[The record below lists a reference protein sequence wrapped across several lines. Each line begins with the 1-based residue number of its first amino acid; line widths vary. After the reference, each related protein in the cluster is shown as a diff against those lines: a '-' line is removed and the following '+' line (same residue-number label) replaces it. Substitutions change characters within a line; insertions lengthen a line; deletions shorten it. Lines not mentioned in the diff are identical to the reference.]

1 MDVIFECSPGIFNHI
16 YNGMLENDEL
26 HDCAQKWAE
35 KVGVSRQF
43 CPSLSF
49 VGNHCESLLKKIDI
63 LMECNP
69 PRSVHKLIDAFKK
82 FYEVVKACFS
92 ERLDANFKVK
102 ISQFE
107 KLYRNLG
114 ISENLKAHV
123 LFDDIPRF
131 LATRDHGLGRY
142 SEQSIEA
149 MHSLENNKWQNYK
162 VDMANKNYPAQLLKS
177 TLDLNGMN
185 IK

>member
-1 MDVIFECSPGIFNHI
+1 MAHFANLII
-16 YNGMLENDEL
+16 L
-26 HDCAQKWAE
+26 
-35 KVGVSRQF
+35 QF
-43 CPSLSF
+43 
-49 VGNHCESLLKKIDI
+49 V
-63 LMECNP
+63 
-69 PRSVHKLIDAFKK
+69 DAFKK
-82 FYEVVKACFS
+82 FYDVVKACFS
-92 ERLDANFKVK
+92 DSLDSDFKVK

-114 ISENLKAHV
+114 ISENLKAHI

-149 MHSLENNKWQNYK
+149 IHSLENKKWQNYK
-162 VDMANKNYPAQLLKS
+162 VDLTNKNYPTQMLKS